1 MVLKFWRKRED
12 KGLVGDFKWRW
23 RQWRGE
29 KNRFRVG
36 GVVDELHKDL
46 RNAILLLV
54 HELELHTLL
63 VLDNAQQGRMNEAEE
78 VVPVVE
84 LRGGLELLANLLE
97 RHFHREGLM
106 DGLRKLPLEFWAKAH
121 NGQRMKG
128 LNLEESRK

>member
-1 MVLKFWRKRED
+1 MLILSKTSSSLFLSEFSPRVTTVMVLKFWRKRED

-63 VLDNAQQGRMNEAEE
+63 VFDNAQ
-78 VVPVVE
+78 
-84 LRGGLELLANLLE
+84 
-97 RHFHREGLM
+97 
-106 DGLRKLPLEFWAKAH
+106 
-121 NGQRMKG
+121 
-128 LNLEESRK
+128 